1 MSLGFTTSESGY
13 LPIFSFLA
21 AVLISS
27 YVKGCFISLDSQVI
41 KLLMFFSGLSIF
53 WKYFDTILICWSSLT
68 IILLSLFLIHKFTL
82 GFLLLNSS
90 LVTKY
95 FVESF
100 STRSVSCNFDQIPY
114 VWFFVWPE
122 LLLISFLW
130 IFAFS
135 FPNFDIFVFWC
146 RRSLKIASLCFCS
159 CFFVAKIFLV
169 ASFVIS
175 HVCQIEVHSSV
186 A

>member
-82 GFLLLNSS
+82 DFLLLNSS

-100 STRSVSCNFDQIPY
+100 STRSVSCNFDQSWSNSICLILCLTW
-114 VWFFVWPE
+114 VAIDFLSVNFRFFFSRFWHFC
-122 LLLISFLW
+122 FLM
-130 IFAFS
+130 
-135 FPNFDIFVFWC
+135 
-146 RRSLKIASLCFCS
+146 
-159 CFFVAKIFLV
+159 
-169 ASFVIS
+169 
-175 HVCQIEVHSSV
+175 
-186 A
+186 